1 MSGDFTAFF
10 YGTLM
15 APEVF
20 FTVCYGDRNPPQAI
34 KDMHTFTPAI
44 LEGYCRHRVQ
54 HADYPAVVAEEG
66 HTVLGVYA
74 TGLTDANMD
83 KLDIFE
89 GSEYIKET
97 VKVKVLNKDGTTP
110 AKEELKEA
118 SVYVFNEPS
127 YLEKGEWNFEEFR
140 KQKMHNWTRGGL
152 AFGECKFTQR
162 IFVTDI
168 DVATIESTEQGTN
181 GGFV

>member
-20 FTVCYGDRNPPQAI
+20 FSVCYGDRDPPQVI

-44 LEGYCRHRVQ
+44 LEDYCRHRVQ
-54 HADYPAVVAEEG
+54 FADYPAVVAEEG

-74 TGLTDANMD
+74 TGLTDANIQ

-97 VKVKVLNKDGTTP
+97 VKVKVLNKDGSAP
-110 AKEELKEA
+110 AKEELKET
-118 SVYVFNEPS
+118 SVYVFDRPEH
-127 YLEKGEWNFEEFR
+127 LEKREWDFEEFR
-140 KQKMHNWTRGGL
+140 QSKMQFWTRGSWAFDEEL
-152 AFGECKFTQR
+152 AAHAANEP
-162 IFVTDI
+162 
-168 DVATIESTEQGTN
+168 AAN
-181 GGFV
+181 GDSK